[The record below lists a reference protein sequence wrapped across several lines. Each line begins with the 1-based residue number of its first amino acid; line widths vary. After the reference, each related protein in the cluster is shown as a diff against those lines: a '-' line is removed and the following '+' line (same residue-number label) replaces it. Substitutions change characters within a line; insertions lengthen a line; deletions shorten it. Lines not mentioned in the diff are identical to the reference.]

1 MNIDELRKR
10 LCELSG
16 EYSHSRIIRKQIQDD
31 IRSLD
36 GIMKRNFDAYWDNV
50 EQNYTQGV

>member
-50 EQNYTQGV
+50 EQNYTQGL